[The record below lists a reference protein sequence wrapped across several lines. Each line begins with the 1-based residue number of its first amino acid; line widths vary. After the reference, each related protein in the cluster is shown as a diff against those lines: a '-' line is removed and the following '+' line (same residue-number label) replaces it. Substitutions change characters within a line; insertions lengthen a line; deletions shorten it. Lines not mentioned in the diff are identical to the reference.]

1 MKFYLINDILIQVK
15 FVENPCLQNWWAS
28 MRSSL
33 LSALPWLSSTVLQS
47 TAAFF
52 SASWTFPKT
61 NKLKLLFPLFNSSL
75 VDFFA
80 NFQRIF
86 ANYSALTVKIL
97 SKAVSYSN
105 STDIQLFFNYRSLTK
120 KGAFSW
126 LWNLAIVFAS
136 ANPSF
141 KFHLQ
146 LSCFYWTFNTIQTSQ
161 ELVLFISVI
170 FLWDLRICSHTVNIF
185 VMHFGGLTQE
195 FFIFFS

>member
-1 MKFYLINDILIQVK
+1 MTQSFASSFSLRFKKSCLANSKQTDDFKNEIYLINDILIQVK

-33 LSALPWLSSTVLQS
+33 LSARLWLSSTALQS

-61 NKLKLLFPLFNSSL
+61 NKLKLLFSLFNSSL

-105 STDIQLFFNYRSLTK
+105 STDIQLFLITE
-120 KGAFSW
+120 A
-126 LWNLAIVFAS
+126 
-136 ANPSF
+136 
-141 KFHLQ
+141 
-146 LSCFYWTFNTIQTSQ
+146 
-161 ELVLFISVI
+161 
-170 FLWDLRICSHTVNIF
+170 
-185 VMHFGGLTQE
+185 
-195 FFIFFS
+195 